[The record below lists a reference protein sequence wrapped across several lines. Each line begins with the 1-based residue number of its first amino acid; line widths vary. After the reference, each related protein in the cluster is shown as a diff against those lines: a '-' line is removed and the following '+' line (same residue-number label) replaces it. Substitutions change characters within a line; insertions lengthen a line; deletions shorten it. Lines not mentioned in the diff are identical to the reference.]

1 MLPGLRR
8 MNDACVYPHRMQ
20 LARSLCI
27 ELLSRGV
34 SAPDGEIACIC
45 ESHRV
50 TIARSAK
57 NDRVECM
64 LIASRRETAAR
75 VARGFLKENRLWR
88 TPKILLKGALRAA
101 ATRRCYAPLR
111 AVTLGP
117 GNLRGCEKFRVRSR
131 ALTRRRATAAPP
143 CALPESPRPCEH

>member
-1 MLPGLRR
+1 
-8 MNDACVYPHRMQ
+8 MQ

-34 SAPDGEIACIC
+34 SAPHGEIACVC
-45 ESHRV
+45 ESNRV

-101 ATRRCYAPLR
+101 ATRRCYAPCHDLPPTP
-111 AVTLGP
+111 AVWESDSDIPIQLTGDHGGGLGGRLP
-117 GNLRGCEKFRVRSR
+117 PECPDG
-131 ALTRRRATAAPP
+131 RRTAPT
-143 CALPESPRPCEH
+143 ESPARERG